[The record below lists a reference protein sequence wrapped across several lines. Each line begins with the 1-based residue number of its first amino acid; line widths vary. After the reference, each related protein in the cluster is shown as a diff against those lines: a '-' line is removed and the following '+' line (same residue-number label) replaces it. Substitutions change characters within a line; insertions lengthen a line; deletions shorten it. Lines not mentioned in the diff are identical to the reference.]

1 MVRFLVT
8 WKRIHNNLSIKKD
21 KASLTYINPK
31 WWLFEDERKKEWA
44 FGPSEQLSFNPTT
57 TTLYHHQ
64 LNPKANQKYNQN
76 PLKTRFSMKVHGCSW
91 ENKNE
96 LKERKKGRLS
106 HLGLV
111 NNHYR
116 EEKKAL
122 FLHNTKVQGSLMV
135 ILGEERIMK
144 RSVLKEF

>member
-1 MVRFLVT
+1 
-8 WKRIHNNLSIKKD
+8 
-21 KASLTYINPK
+21 
-31 WWLFEDERKKEWA
+31 
-44 FGPSEQLSFNPTT
+44 
-57 TTLYHHQ
+57 
-64 LNPKANQKYNQN
+64 
-76 PLKTRFSMKVHGCSW
+76 MKVHGCSW